1 MQERCVAEVEGGMQ
15 MVCPYR
21 QAVEWTE
28 SSVDPWEKVELRS
41 QELSWAVGTQGGV
54 WMGE

>member
-1 MQERCVAEVEGGMQ
+1 MCGRVEGGMQ

-28 SSVDPWEKVELRS
+28 GSVDPWEKVELHS
-41 QELSWAVGTQGGV
+41 QELGQAVGTQGGV